1 MERSIEI
8 PLISGCPNM
17 SSLLWRPPATPVR
30 RPFAAP
36 HLDEISGVGF
46 DQIGIELMLA
56 DQLAEAV
63 ANFGAVVV
71 SVLAIDRLGWDLLRL
86 PGGRG
91 RSCNDPIS
99 STEPVPLP

>member
-1 MERSIEI
+1 M
-8 PLISGCPNM
+8 N
-17 SSLLWRPPATPVR
+17 
-30 RPFAAP
+30 
-36 HLDEISGVGF
+36 DEGF
-46 DQIGIELMLA
+46 DLLAGSLTEGLGPAEIDRVGLDQVGIELVLA

>member
-1 MERSIEI
+1 L
-8 PLISGCPNM
+8 PKYVFTTNGG
-17 SSLLWRPPATPVR
+17 RPQHQSDALSPH
-30 RPFAAP
+30 P

-99 STEPVPLP
+99 STEPMPLP